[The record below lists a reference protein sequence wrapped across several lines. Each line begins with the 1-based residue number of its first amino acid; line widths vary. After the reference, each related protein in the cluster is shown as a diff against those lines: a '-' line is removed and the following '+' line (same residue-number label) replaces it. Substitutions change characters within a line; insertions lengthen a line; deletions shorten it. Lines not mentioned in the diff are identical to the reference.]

1 MNALIHVETWDVNK
15 HLAELGLDQE
25 GLRDVVRRGQLA
37 YISCTANHP
46 PMVPGFWAWGET
58 VCALREHLLP
68 KGWERSDDNN
78 YSRVI
83 SPTKQFA
90 IAVCSGDEGTG
101 RPDAMPSNKAPKGPS
116 TMDAIAAN
124 QFQLGLP
131 LEFPTQPTSIVSTE
145 GMEELVTRILLVYRT
160 TKEVRCELSLPSSI
174 GIGGRIDNWR
184 ERILLGT
191 IPLDGDLIE
200 IAPPELQDITVDVKR
215 KA

>member
-15 HLAELGLDQE
+15 RLAELGLDQE
-25 GLRDVVRRGQLA
+25 GLRDVVQRGHLA
-37 YISCTANHP
+37 YITCTANHP
-46 PMVPGFWAWGET
+46 PMVPAIWAWGET
-58 VCALREHLLP
+58 VRALREHLLP

-78 YSRVI
+78 YSTVI
-83 SPTKQFA
+83 DPTKQFV
-90 IAVCSGDEGTG
+90 IAVCAGDEGTG
-101 RPDAMPSNKAPKGPS
+101 RPDATPSNKTPKGPS

-131 LEFPTQPTSIVSTE
+131 LEFQTQPTSIRPTE
-145 GMEELVTRILLVYRT
+145 GMDDRVTRILLVYRS

-200 IAPPELQDITVDVKR
+200 IAPPELQGITVDVKR